1 MKVLITDIKTYL
13 QDTTKVKDF
22 RTAKTVKGFF
32 FQNLQLNVFDEKNIM
47 PIIDTLLSNFLKEM
61 REELKMIV
69 ETDYVDKVYRDS
81 YYSYFSTKLKDYG
94 RNCLRISFFEPSFT
108 SKEEFFKMSNEQAQE
123 AYRGFLVVRPLA
135 KCIGRNAVDILAKKA
150 PVSNSNIRKANVAAT
165 CLGIKLVAHAF
176 PHASQDEEYMTCA
189 ETTVWSMMEYYG
201 NKYPIH
207 QPVLPTDILSSIKWS
222 SFKRQVPST
231 GLRLEQISLALQRQ
245 GFGCMI
251 YQSNNNP
258 RFQELFTCY
267 VESGLPLAVVVE
279 GNWGKHAIV
288 CVGRPPIDRANIN
301 QLSKAINEEYV
312 FWNKNEVDFVFND
325 DNRPCYQIDNFYK
338 PTPYFQGQSQI
349 THFIVPLH
357 KKIYLPAEQAIDKSI
372 FFVENDFKAPK
383 GSFIRTFL
391 TSSRSYRQYVKD
403 NPDFTND
410 IKQAYL
416 TKDLPKFIW
425 VTEVTNNKNDFLNNK
440 VNSLIILDATGMTTE
455 MDVYSSLILKQNA
468 NILTIFDQKER
479 LFKNYSITTLPSV
492 FESFQG
498 NL

>member
-1 MKVLITDIKTYL
+1 MKVLITDIATYL
-13 QDTTKVKDF
+13 KDTTKVSDF
-22 RTAKTVKGFF
+22 KTAKTVKGFF
-32 FQNLQLNVFDEKNIM
+32 FQNLQLNVYDEKNIM
-47 PIIDTLLSNFLKEM
+47 PIIDILLTQFLDEM
-61 REELKMIV
+61 RTELKMIV

-94 RNCLRISFFEPSFT
+94 RNCLRISFFDSAFK
-108 SKEEFFKMSNEQAQE
+108 SKEEFFKLTNAQVQD

-135 KCIGRNAVDILAKKA
+135 KCIGRNAIDILAKKGA
-150 PVSNSNIRKANVAAT
+150 VQGANIRKANIAAT

-222 SFKRQVPST
+222 SYKRQVPST

-251 YQSNNNP
+251 YQSSNP
-258 RFQELFTCY
+258 RFKELFSCY

-279 GNWGKHAIV
+279 GSWGKHAIV
-288 CVGRPPIDRANIN
+288 CIGRPPIDKTTMT
-301 QLSKAINEEYV
+301 QVSKAINTDYV
-312 FWNKNEVDFVFND
+312 FWNKNEDLFVFND
-325 DNRPCYQIDNFYK
+325 DNRPCYQIDNFNT
-338 PTPYFQGQSQI
+338 PTPYFTGGSKI
-349 THFIVPLH
+349 SHFIVPLH
-357 KKIYLPAEQAIDKSI
+357 KKIYLPAEQAIDKSV
-372 FFVENDFKAPK
+372 FLVENDFKALK
-383 GSFIRTFL
+383 GSYVRTFL

-403 NPDFTND
+403 NPDFSDD

-425 VTEVTNNKNDFLNNK
+425 VTEVTYSKMDFLNNK
-440 VNSLIILDATGMTTE
+440 VNGLILLDATGMTTE
-455 MDVYSSLILKQNA
+455 KDVYSSLILKQNA
-468 NILTIFDQKER
+468 GILTIFDQKER
-479 LFKNYSITTLPSV
+479 LFKNYRITTLPLA